1 MKLILET
8 TNGHILERINV
19 PNQYNVD
26 SELRNGAYF
35 QEELTNPAIKYFY
48 TNGLLFI
55 DVQSKLLQNTLC
67 KITSE
72 DEFVALIFFLKENY
86 GVSTISKEAHSCC
99 SIGSTGH
106 NVEVIHNGKLEFVFN
121 KAKQVDLF
129 MLLLSKEFFLRLMPM
144 THKKLKGLTHALEN
158 KKHMMLFK
166 EYVPLSQEIQQIIS
180 NVRRC
185 SRKGSFFRLCLEI
198 KIAELLMLQ
207 LEQYQLQQTNHLSR
221 PAFHDADI
229 KKIEQARNI
238 LDNNYSEPPTIKSLA
253 LKIGMNETKL
263 KAYFKKMYGDTIHK
277 YVISL
282 RMKKAHDLLT
292 KQNLLLKEVALK
304 VGYQKTSNF
313 TNVFIKYYG
322 VHPKKSRNL
331 IQKHN

>member
-8 TNGHILERINV
+8 TNGHTLEKIKV
-19 PNQYNVD
+19 PNQYNAN
-26 SELRNGAYF
+26 SELQSGAYF
-35 QEELTNPAIKYFY
+35 EKELTNPAIKYFY

-55 DVQSKLLQNTLC
+55 DVQSKLSQNTLC

-72 DEFVALIFFLKENY
+72 NEFVALIFCLKENY
-86 GVSTISKEAHSCC
+86 GISTISKEKHSSC
-99 SIGSTGH
+99 SLGSSGH
-106 NVEVIHNGKLEFVFN
+106 NVEVIHNRKLEFIFN

-144 THKKLKGLTHALEN
+144 IHAKFKGLTHALEN
-158 KKHMMLFK
+158 KKHMMLFN
-166 EYVPLSQEIQQIIS
+166 EYVPLSQEIQRVII

-207 LEQYQLQQTNHLSR
+207 LEQYQLQQTNHLTR
-221 PAFHDADI
+221 PYFHDEDI
-229 KKIEQARNI
+229 KKIEQARKI
-238 LDNNYSEPPTIKSLA
+238 LDNNYCEPPTIKSLA

-263 KAYFKKMYGDTIHK
+263 KEYFKKMYSDTIHK

-282 RMKKAHDLLT
+282 RMKMAHELLT
-292 KQNLLLKEVALK
+292 KQSLILKEVALK

-313 TNVFIKYYG
+313 TDVFKKYYG
-322 VHPKKSRNL
+322 VHPKQIRKQ
-331 IQKHN
+331 IH